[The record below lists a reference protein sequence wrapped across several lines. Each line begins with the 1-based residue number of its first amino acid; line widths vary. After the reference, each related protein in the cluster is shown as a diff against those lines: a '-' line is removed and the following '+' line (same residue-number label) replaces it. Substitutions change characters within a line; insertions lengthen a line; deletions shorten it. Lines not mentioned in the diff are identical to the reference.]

1 MPSYV
6 YHEYITAY
14 QNTKHKRRARAAAQW
29 KAAFCLNLMN
39 NQDLTLS
46 ELSQY
51 SGTEKYTNV
60 LGHNV
65 TDGVVY
71 VMQNGYSWIVTDF
84 LSLVMPNCPIKD
96 LKDQSFL
103 TVQLKIYPDKKGEMI
118 ITDGNEKV
126 LYTQKYEYTDAKKEF
141 LMYYIDGVLLLSGE
155 Y

>member
-1 MPSYV
+1 MS
-6 YHEYITAY
+6 
-14 QNTKHKRRARAAAQW
+14 
-29 KAAFCLNLMN
+29 

-46 ELSQY
+46 RLTQY

-65 TDGVVY
+65 TDGIVY
-71 VMQNGYSWIVTDF
+71 VMENGYSWIVTDF
-84 LSLVMPNCPIKD
+84 LSLVMPNCPIN
-96 LKDQSFL
+96 
-103 TVQLKIYPDKKGEMI
+103 
-118 ITDGNEKV
+118 DGNEKV

>member
-1 MPSYV
+1 
-6 YHEYITAY
+6 
-14 QNTKHKRRARAAAQW
+14 
-29 KAAFCLNLMN
+29 MN
-39 NQDLTLS
+39 YQDLTLS

-84 LSLVMPNCPIKD
+84 LSLVMPLSPIKN

-103 TVQLKIYPDKKGEMI
+103 RVQLKIYPDKKGEMI

-126 LYTQKYEYTDAKKEF
+126 LYRQKYEYTDAKKEF